1 MSDITIKLQGQE
13 FKIKITLGF
22 FKNLGFAR
30 EELQSIMN
38 NGFCNERFTQCVKLA
53 VFYGNKNDF
62 DWKSISD
69 MDDHIDVIEALDEI
83 DSEEGI
89 VEIFNAFHGAFILH
103 MPKAEK
109 AEETKEDAK
118 KK

>member
-22 FKNLGFAR
+22 FKNLGFMR
-30 EELQSIMN
+30 EELQSITN
-38 NGFCNERFTQCVKLA
+38 NGFCNDRFTQCLKLA
-53 VFYGNKNDF
+53 VFYGNKNDSG
-62 DWKSISD
+62 WKSIDD
-69 MDDHIDVIEALDEI
+69 MLDHIDVIEALDEI

-89 VEIFNAFHGAFILH
+89 MEIYNALQDAFILH

-109 AEETKEDAK
+109 EEEGTK